1 MKWGLIEY
9 EAEKLVPMRTKII
22 DVVCC
27 AICLPGVIVGM
38 PWALTLLVESGVL
51 K

>member
-1 MKWGLIEY
+1 MNWPLITY
-9 EAEKLVPMRTKII
+9 EAEKAVPTRTKVW
-22 DVVCC
+22 DVICC

-38 PWALTLLVESGVL
+38 PWALALLVESGVL